1 MSLTMSEEARAFR
14 EMSDADYREI
24 QNGRQTIEA
33 IYAAHEAREEATGD
47 ALALDT
53 IADIL
58 RPYALSVDNSI
69 MREIRAVCIAAGR
82 EAL

>member
-1 MSLTMSEEARAFR
+1 MSEEARAFR

-24 QNGRQTIEA
+24 QNGRQTIEE
-33 IYAAHEAREEATGD
+33 IYAAFENEDYSQADG
-47 ALALDT
+47 LALDT

>member
-1 MSLTMSEEARAFR
+1 MTLTMGEEARAFR

-24 QNGRQTIEA
+24 QNGRKTVEA
-33 IYAAHEAREEATGD
+33 IYAAHENRAPAIGD

>member
-1 MSLTMSEEARAFR
+1 MTLTMAEQARAFR

-58 RPYALSVDNSI
+58 RMYALSVDNSI